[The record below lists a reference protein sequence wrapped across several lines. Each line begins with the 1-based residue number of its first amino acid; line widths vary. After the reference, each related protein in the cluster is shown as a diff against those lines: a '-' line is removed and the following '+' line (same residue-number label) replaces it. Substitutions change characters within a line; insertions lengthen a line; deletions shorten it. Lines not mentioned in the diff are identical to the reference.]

1 MGRATVVVL
10 VASVA
15 CLVAAAPCAV
25 ATRTAASALD
35 IPQSYIFTPAGKFTR
50 LKAAT
55 SYGASKFPAQLR
67 VTPPDRTWWGA
78 EWKSVARTS
87 PEALHQASA
96 GCTWPEPPRQR
107 HPHTELSRS
116 WPDTRRPR
124 LSPPPSTSTRGK
136 GASYEEPI
144 PVKLGGYTGEQ
155 FDGQITGG
163 KNFDHIGHFFI
174 PWSPRSAAKYYADEY
189 GVYGDVFR
197 VIVLDVQGHTVIIY
211 IETGTTSGAVPCI
224 PRPINEDPRLASLS
238 DLTGH
243 RSIDPQLGRLCPIDR
258 GSWFDL

>member
-78 EWKSVARTS
+78 EWKSGSTYFAGGAPPNFGWVHLARTAA
-87 PEALHQASA
+87 PTAPPHGIITIMA
-96 GCTWPEPPRQR
+96 GYAKT
-107 HPHTELSRS
+107 
-116 WPDTRRPR
+116 
-124 LSPPPSTSTRGK
+124 PSVAATVNVLRTRGK

-174 PWSPRSAAKYYADEY
+174 PWSPRSGAAKYYADEY

-197 VIVLDVQGHTVIIY
+197 VIVLDVRGHTVIIY
-211 IETGTTSGAVPCI
+211 IENAALPAGQFPAFLDQSTKILG
-224 PRPINEDPRLASLS
+224 SLHFP
-238 DLTGH
+238 T
-243 RSIDPQLGRLCPIDR
+243 
-258 GSWFDL
+258 